1 MVSIGSGALTKD
13 ENMEKKSD
21 VYNLV
26 IICVFSLSLVIYFTY
41 RHYEKKHSLR
51 TYGVKCKAFFY
62 WVKGGGDEAPAG
74 LFRFSVDKVN
84 YQGSFAITKKTASDS
99 YSVGDTI
106 EIVYLPSDPNISDI
120 TINIFD

>member
-21 VYNLV
+21 VYNLI

-84 YQGSFAITKKTASDS
+84 YQGSFLRDQNANSDS

>member
-1 MVSIGSGALTKD
+1 
-13 ENMEKKSD
+13 MEKKSD
-21 VYNLV
+21 VYNLI

-51 TYGVKCKAFFY
+51 TYGVKCKAFYY

-99 YSVGDTI
+99 FFVGDTI

>member
-1 MVSIGSGALTKD
+1 MTKKTD
-13 ENMEKKSD
+13 I
-21 VYNLV
+21 YNLV
-26 IICVFSLSLVIYFTY
+26 ALCVFSVIIVTYFGY
-41 RHYEKKHSLR
+41 RHYEKKYSLR

-99 YSVGDTI
+99 FFVGDTI
-106 EIVYLPSDPNISDI
+106 EIVYLPSDPKISDI